1 MILSFPTIKSTR
13 KSDLPNAGLGLAQQ
27 DHIHRSPCIQHVRA
41 RRSGVLTLFVL
52 LVLVIAIGM
61 LMLVLNTAW
70 LVLNN
75 RDMQRRNDLLALVA
89 TEELL
94 DEQLLWDQ
102 TSNQIDDVVLAETVV
117 HAFRV
122 ENNQVVAK
130 SLRLD
135 WPNVTVTAGRVE
147 DVNHPVFIEQM
158 PFNSLRVELHRYANG
173 SNPALLL
180 IRGFGTPEA
189 ADVMTASV
197 ATLDNCL
204 IGFRPTATVAT
215 PLAPL
220 AISETAWF
228 TDRPDGNVDTNANN
242 RLELDVLL
250 RPSSSGGVA
259 NGALVDVGQSNPL
272 NVEMIPHQI
281 LDGIRLDDLPP
292 SINGQASWIG
302 PVMPGNPLPLPAS
315 ETSPDNTDTIA
326 VALNAV
332 ATSQNPRR
340 IFAIYTGAFTD
351 PLEIVGFVGATVLE
365 AENIG
370 GLDDQL
376 RLAVEPVF
384 IVHFTA
390 VTDATNPAVPE
401 NTYIHK
407 LRLVQ

>member
-1 MILSFPTIKSTR
+1 MIFSFPIIKSTR
-13 KSDLPNAGLGLAQQ
+13 KSDLPDARLGLERQVP
-27 DHIHRSPCIQHVRA
+27 IRRSPCSQPVRA
-41 RRSGVLTLFVL
+41 RRSGVLTLFAL
-52 LVLVIAIGM
+52 LMLVISIGM

-75 RDMQRRNDLLALVA
+75 RDMQRRSDLLALVA

-94 DEQLLWDQ
+94 DENLLTIQ
-102 TSNQIDDVVLAETVV
+102 EPSQIDDVDHAESVV
-117 HAFRV
+117 DAFRV
-122 ENNQVVAK
+122 ENNQVVAN

-135 WPNVTVTAGRVE
+135 WSNVTVTAGRVE
-147 DVNHPVFIEQM
+147 DVNHPVFVEQL

-173 SNPALLL
+173 PNPALLL
-180 IRGFGTPEA
+180 IRGFGTPET
-189 ADVMTASV
+189 ADVTTASV
-197 ATLDNCL
+197 AALDNHL

-228 TDRPDGNVDTNANN
+228 TERPNGDIDTNENH

-250 RPSSSGGVA
+250 RPSSSSGVA
-259 NGALVDVGQSNPL
+259 NGALIDVGQSNPL

-281 LDGIRLDDLPP
+281 LDGILQDDLPP
-292 SINGQASWIG
+292 GINGQGSWIG
-302 PVMPGNPLPLPAS
+302 PVLPGNPLPLPAS
-315 ETSPDNTDTIA
+315 ETSPDNTDVIVA
-326 VALNAV
+326 ALNAV
-332 ATSQNPRR
+332 ASSHDPRR
-340 IFAIYTGAFTD
+340 IFAIYSGAFTD

-370 GLDDQL
+370 GSEDQL

-401 NTYIHK
+401 NIYIHK